1 MFNSKGNEMAESKFT
16 KGPWQVE
23 KSETYKNTWRITAD
37 GQRLASLAGDDGE
50 PEETKA
56 NAELMADAPALLK
69 VLRQV
74 LEYSDIKTSWL
85 TIDEAEQAFDDANE
99 LIDKH
104 GG

>member
-1 MFNSKGNEMAESKFT
+1 MMAESKFT
-16 KGPWQVE
+16 KGPWEVHGPTE
-23 KSETYKNTWRITAD
+23 EGNASKRVFAGTTYLGTVTNSD
-37 GQRLASLAGDDGE
+37 MD
-50 PEETKA
+50 PEEIAA
-56 NAELMADAPALLK
+56 NAELWADAPRMLE
-69 VLRQV
+69 VLRKV